1 MKTNKN
7 NIKNEILLN
16 DNPKSSFSESIK
28 SIRANLKFS
37 DLDGGN
43 KVILMT
49 SANPSEGKSFISA
62 NLACSFAKDNKKV
75 LIIDA
80 DLRKGRQHRIFG
92 VPNNKK
98 NGYSNMI
105 VNVNRDGFTF
115 DGYIN
120 KTEIPNLDFINLGAT
135 PPSPTELLSSD
146 NNRLLLEFLKRKY
159 DYIFLDCPPVLGLSD
174 TLILSKISDFNLVV
188 VSNKSTKMEQLLEVK
203 KAFEKAGSNIT
214 GVILNNTTK
223 KRHGYG
229 YGYYGYYGE

>member
-7 NIKNEILLN
+7 ENKNEILLN

-49 SANPSEGKSFISA
+49 SANPSEGKSFITA

-92 VPNNKK
+92 IPNNKH

-105 VNVNRDGFTF
+105 VNVNKDGFSF

-120 KTEIPNLDFINLGAT
+120 KTDIPNLDFINLGAT

-146 NNRLLLEFLKRKY
+146 NNKLLLEFLKRKY

-174 TLILSKISDFNLVV
+174 TLILSRISDFNIVV
-188 VSNKSTKMEQLLEVK
+188 VSNKQTKMEQLLDVK

-214 GVILNNTTK
+214 GVVLNKVDK
-223 KRHGYG
+223 KRHGYC

>member
-7 NIKNEILLN
+7 EKRNEILLN

-28 SIRANLKFS
+28 SIRANLKLS

-43 KVILMT
+43 KIILMT
-49 SANPSEGKSFISA
+49 SANPSEGKSFITA
-62 NLACSFAKDNKKV
+62 NLAAAFAKDNKKI

-92 VPNNKK
+92 TVNDKH

-174 TLILSKISDFNLVV
+174 TLILSRISDFNIVV
-188 VSNKSTKMEQLLEVK
+188 VSNKSTKIEQLLDVK
-203 KAFEKAGSNIT
+203 KAFEKASSSIT
-214 GVILNNTTK
+214 GVVLNKVDK
-223 KRHGYG
+223 KRHS